1 LPDSAIAKD
10 GWPRTLRF
18 NGYGDYQRLKGEVR
32 KILAEVIGRDHS
44 LQEVAV
50 HEALANAMECRD
62 GVPRQHRAR
71 LRINKF
77 GNRLVVRVK
86 TSRLGF
92 AGNALLRR
100 LRSHGELFAFG
111 EDASMGRG
119 IPIMLATTQ
128 RMTYNSEGTELL
140 LAWKLDR

>member
-1 LPDSAIAKD
+1 MT
-10 GWPRTLRF
+10 G
-18 NGYGDYQRLKGEVR
+18 QE
-32 KILAEVIGRDHS
+32 HS

-62 GVPRQHRAR
+62 GVARQHQAQM
-71 LRINKF
+71 RIHKI
-77 GNRLVVRVK
+77 GKCLIVRVK

-100 LRSHGELFAFG
+100 LRSQGELFAYG

-119 IPIMLATTQ
+119 IPIMLATTH

-140 LAWKLDR
+140 LAWKLNR